1 MYLKRKIDDS
11 LLKWKND
18 PSHLPIILY
27 GPRQVGKTESVI
39 HFSSNYKSFI
49 NINFAIESKYR
60 TIISDGYDV
69 NTIIKNISRID
80 PSKKFM
86 PHETLILFDEIQ
98 DFPELLTSLKSFAI
112 DKRYDV
118 ICSGSMLGINYS
130 RIASNSIGFKTE
142 YYLGSLDFE
151 EFLAARGYGDEAVED
166 IYSHMTTYTPF
177 SKTDIDVFFELFLD
191 YTILGG
197 MPRVVLSYIE
207 RGTFEDSLE
216 IQRGLIN
223 GYREDI
229 RKYVTGLDKARIL
242 NVYNHVPMQL
252 AKENKKFQISKVAS
266 GAKFKYYWGA
276 IEWLS
281 LAGLVNIAYC
291 LNYPSLP
298 LKGNYQEDKY
308 KIYYK
313 DTGLLVACLDDE
325 AQADLRANKN
335 MNVYKGALYENA
347 VGEAL
352 SKQGYG
358 LFYYKKENS
367 TLEEDFFLRTKKSL
381 VPIEVKAG
389 SNKSKSLST
398 LVKDARY
405 EDITHGIKLIKGN
418 VGIKDGIITFPY
430 FCAFLL
436 RRYLSQVD
444 F

>member
-39 HFSSNYKSFI
+39 HFSFNYKSFI

-80 PSKKFM
+80 PSKKFI
-86 PHETLILFDEIQ
+86 PYETLILFDEIQ

-130 RIASNSIGFKTE
+130 RIASNSIGYKTE

-151 EFLAARGYGDEAVED
+151 EFLAARGYGDEAIED
-166 IYSHMTTYTPF
+166 IYSHMITYTPF
-177 SKTDIDVFFELFLD
+177 SRTDIDVFFELFLD

-197 MPRVVLSYIE
+197 MPKAVLSYIE

-266 GAKFKYYWGA
+266 GAKFKDYWGA

-298 LKGNYQEDKY
+298 LKGNYKEDKY

-325 AQADLRANKN
+325 AQDDLRANKN

-381 VPIEVKAG
+381 VPIEVKAV

-398 LVKDARY
+398 LVKDDRY
-405 EDITHGIKLIKGN
+405 EDITHGVKLIKGN